1 MNSNTLVIVDAG
13 HGGIDSGAVGNGLKE
28 KDLTLQAAIYM
39 YNRLEELGIRAVM
52 TRTDDE
58 YLPKADR
65 VKRIMSLYNDNP
77 NTLIVSN
84 HINAGG
90 AEGVEI
96 VYSIN
101 SDSTLA
107 NMLLDNIGEA
117 GQIKRKAYQRR
128 LPENPNKDYYYII
141 RETGN
146 AESVLVEYGFI
157 DNTKDAYKLQN
168 NLDNLVEGAV
178 KAIAEYLGVPYTK
191 PGITVN
197 DQDTYT
203 VKKGDTLY
211 SISKNQNIPIDTII
225 KLNNLTSSNL
235 EIGQQLKLKS
245 DSNNSSNKN
254 QYIVQRGDTLYS
266 LALKYNTTV
275 DKLRKLN
282 NLNTNTLTIGQILVL
297 PIETDIDEYDIY
309 VVKKGDSLWSISR
322 KFNIDIN
329 DLIELNNLKDLT
341 LQINQSILIPKQ
353 QENIETDLYIVKKGD
368 TLWSISNK
376 LNIPVQTLKE
386 LNNLNS
392 NLLKVNQQLKIK

>member
-1 MNSNTLVIVDAG
+1 MNSKTLVIVDAG
-13 HGGIDSGAVGNGLKE
+13 HGGIDSGAVGNGLQE
-28 KDLTLQAAIYM
+28 KDLTLTAATYIF
-39 YNRLEELGIRAVM
+39 NRLEDLGIKAVM

-65 VKRIMSLYNDNP
+65 VKRIMSLYNNNP

-141 RETGN
+141 REIGN

-168 NLDNLVEGAV
+168 NLDNIVEGAV

-275 DKLRKLN
+275 DKLRNLN

-341 LQINQSILIPKQ
+341 LQINQSILVPKQ

>member
-1 MNSNTLVIVDAG
+1 MNSKTLVIVDAG
-13 HGGIDSGAVGNGLKE
+13 HGGIDSGAVGNGLQE
-28 KDLTLQAAIYM
+28 KDLTLTAATYRF
-39 YNRLEELGIRAVM
+39 NRLEDLGIKAVM

-178 KAIAEYLGVPYTK
+178 KAIAE
-191 PGITVN
+191 
-197 DQDTYT
+197 
-203 VKKGDTLY
+203 
-211 SISKNQNIPIDTII
+211 
-225 KLNNLTSSNL
+225 
-235 EIGQQLKLKS
+235 
-245 DSNNSSNKN
+245 
-254 QYIVQRGDTLYS
+254 
-266 LALKYNTTV
+266 
-275 DKLRKLN
+275 
-282 NLNTNTLTIGQILVL
+282 
-297 PIETDIDEYDIY
+297 
-309 VVKKGDSLWSISR
+309 
-322 KFNIDIN
+322 
-329 DLIELNNLKDLT
+329 
-341 LQINQSILIPKQ
+341 
-353 QENIETDLYIVKKGD
+353 
-368 TLWSISNK
+368 
-376 LNIPVQTLKE
+376 
-386 LNNLNS
+386 
-392 NLLKVNQQLKIK
+392 

>member
-65 VKRIMSLYNDNP
+65 VKRIMSLYNNNP

-275 DKLRKLN
+275 DKLRNLN

-341 LQINQSILIPKQ
+341 LQVNQSILVPKQ

-392 NLLKVNQQLKIK
+392 NLLNVNQQLKIK